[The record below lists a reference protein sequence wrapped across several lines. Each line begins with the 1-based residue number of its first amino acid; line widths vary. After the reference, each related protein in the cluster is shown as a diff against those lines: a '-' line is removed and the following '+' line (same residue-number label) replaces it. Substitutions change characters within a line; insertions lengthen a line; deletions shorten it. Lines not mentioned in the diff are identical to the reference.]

1 MSILPSEHEQEFLRR
16 LHERPEKTLEDWLD
30 VPAHIHHVAHRMA
43 NPPIERPRSREE
55 FRQILQALTV
65 PPETAVLHEKFGYG
79 VRTDANGDRLIVVW
93 QAHTEYYSYQIW
105 HIPMDK
111 THPLTFGPLT
121 FPNYVFPIGALG
133 LQVNALDILIVSSP
147 DGSVEPLR
155 ALLPGPTLYG
165 SRVLG
170 ETISVFTTFTPDE
183 QDRERYLVLSSSV
196 SLANHLLQIVDSI
209 VRIETYYHL
218 LLMKKPAFSSAVD
231 QVHTFEQLHLQQR
244 EIITSQLNASTSTT
258 LERWL
263 THLTDDLMK
272 VNRLAG
278 RMHYELSAAVP
289 YDKIVQTTMQSLQEQ
304 PMPSCRLLSD
314 FVFSGITGVAEGY
327 QQLLRRLETLKTG
340 FEGVIAIIRAKVD
353 LLIQAQNLVLLSS
366 VDQTTRSQAIL
377 QQTVEG
383 LSVIVIAYYLSGLA
397 NYLFKG
403 LHELGWIHN
412 ADAAT
417 ALFVPIAVVLS
428 FTLMKVSR
436 KIIHKRLAATPRK

>member
-1 MSILPSEHEQEFLRR
+1 MSILPSKHEQEFLRR

-111 THPLTFGPLT
+111 THQLTFGPLT

-170 ETISVFTTFTPDE
+170 ENISVFTTFTPDE

-263 THLTDDLMK
+263 THLTDDL
-272 VNRLAG
+272 RDGG
-278 RMHYELSAAVP
+278 RQLVMHPPCQA
-289 YDKIVQTTMQSLQEQ
+289 QTTMQSLQEQ

-314 FVFSGITGVAEGY
+314 FVLSGITGVAEGY

-340 FEGVIAIIRAKVD
+340 FEGVIAIIRAKVY
-353 LLIQAQNLVLLSS
+353 LLIQAQNLVLFSS

-377 QQTVEG
+377 QQTVKG

-397 NYLFKG
+397 DYLFKG